1 MGGVRHP
8 MDAALGDVVL
18 VDVEVD
24 VVPVPDLALDE
35 THDVLVDVA
44 LEPGLGQ
51 PHRLQQRVRGVVV
64 QVEAKPDGRVLRVV
78 PRELD
83 VVAQQPLVAVG
94 VLGDD
99 PEDEGVELVAVRFR
113 GQRER
118 QAVLRHGGC
127 PFGGAGGVRGAVQ
140 RSRSLGP

>member
-1 MGGVRHP
+1 MV
-8 MDAALGDVVL
+8 A
-18 VDVEVD
+18 
-24 VVPVPDLALDE
+24 VPDLALDE

-64 QVEAKPDGRVLRVV
+64 QVEAQPDGRVLRVV

-127 PFGGAGGVRGAVQ
+127 PFGGAGVCGGRFSDLDRWARNLA
-140 RSRSLGP
+140 RSPRRRKPDITT